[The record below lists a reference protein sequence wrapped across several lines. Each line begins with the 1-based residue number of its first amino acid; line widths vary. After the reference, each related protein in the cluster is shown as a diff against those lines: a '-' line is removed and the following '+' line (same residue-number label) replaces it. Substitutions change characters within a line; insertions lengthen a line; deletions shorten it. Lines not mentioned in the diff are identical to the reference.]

1 VNDQNREG
9 ALAVGLPVAMAE
21 DARAGLNL
29 HEAGFRGWQGD
40 ASGKKEAAEGLK
52 MAAVQAAARVED

>member
-1 VNDQNREG
+1 
-9 ALAVGLPVAMAE
+9 MAE
-21 DARAGLNL
+21 DTRTGFNL

-52 MAAVQAAARVED
+52 MPSVQAAARVEN

>member
-1 VNDQNREG
+1 
-9 ALAVGLPVAMAE
+9 MAE